1 MPVVVNRGSANVDAQ
16 RLPINRL
23 ENFDGV
29 GEGVEEPNGHPGR
42 SLVRRN
48 FIANRAH
55 RCWHDPHPN
64 VFNDRTSTGRVL
76 TVPKL
81 AGGSSVSVFPGRA
94 PPHRGRKQPNSYCSN
109 CLISAIVFPFQ
120 WRVKLSSEHRLTL
133 RMRST

>member
-48 FIANRAH
+48 LIANRAH
-55 RCWHDPHPN
+55 CCWHDPHPT

-76 TVPKL
+76 LVPKL
-81 AGGSSVSVFPGRA
+81 AGGSSVAFLLLQQLLDLG
-94 PPHRGRKQPNSYCSN
+94 N
-109 CLISAIVFPFQ
+109 
-120 WRVKLSSEHRLTL
+120 RLPLPMAGKVLERT
-133 RMRST
+133 